1 MSETTTPTF
10 TGEEDSDSRTN
21 AVLPEVTKPAE
32 PAECPESCETQTLT
46 PADLPAVPSEDESEK
61 TPQDDKE
68 TVKQSS
74 SESEDD
80 DDLFNSESLSLLKN
94 TESGMNRFFEQS
106 YTNPEVAR
114 SASKS
119 LIDAFD
125 DKGLWLANLVH
136 PDHLVQELRQQCA
149 SLTTLVVTQWVRQG
163 ETHKLKMLGESLLRQ
178 TTPLTQEG
186 GRITALLAGLLGI
199 LRPQIAQNLLETSR
213 PHLVDENDLSLL
225 RDAQQW
231 VEVGRL
237 LDKTPPDE
245 RVFWNRRLREPKSDW
260 NWETAEARL
269 ALQRLS
275 QSLPKESANL
285 QIIQNA
291 VPGCWW
297 DLWRA
302 QSDQEQATAS
312 SALLQQ
318 TKTKPQSRRGSFTL
332 GLLLGV
338 AAVLAAGWIY
348 LVASGVTVQRLL
360 GTSLQSAMLSS
371 ASETSEDVD
380 DGTPAPPIRES
391 LRQLKSVLSKTTLAG
406 VKPSLAAS
414 STRAVASSASADTAS
429 SDGSTMVRGA
439 RQPHPKE
446 ISREKERLAF
456 SQKYPDARRL
466 HSLARDG
473 TWRENA
479 NLVQGRTGAAPQGS
493 MVHRNLL
500 RLLILDPP
508 EQADVRIAATK
519 LAVRSLQPSE
529 LISLFD
535 LCLYPDSPNEI
546 EVKQCA
552 ELLLELPDENMSVEQ
567 RRHLQQLLAGQ

>member
-1 MSETTTPTF
+1 MPSDAAKTTEPV
-10 TGEEDSDSRTN
+10 ESADSRETETLPPVEVPAAQPEEEPKKAPQHTEE
-21 AVLPEVTKPAE
+21 AVK
-32 PAECPESCETQTLT
+32 S
-46 PADLPAVPSEDESEK
+46 LPAKSD
-61 TPQDDKE
+61 
-68 TVKQSS
+68 
-74 SESEDD
+74 DD

-275 QSLPKESANL
+275 QSLPKDSANL
-285 QIIQNA
+285 QIIQNT

-302 QSDQEQATAS
+302 QSDQELAAVS
-312 SALLQQ
+312 SALLEQP
-318 TKTKPQSRRGSFTL
+318 KSNPKRGRGSFTL

-348 LVASGVTVQRLL
+348 LVASGVSVQRLL
-360 GTSLQSAMLSS
+360 GSSLQSTALLA
-371 ASETSEDVD
+371 ASETSESGD
-380 DGTPAPPIRES
+380 DETPAPPIRES
-391 LRQLKSVLSKTTLAG
+391 LRQLKSVLSKTTLTG
-406 VKPSLAAS
+406 VKTSLAVS
-414 STRAVASSASADTAS
+414 SPTVTSGESPETDSSGT
-429 SDGSTMVRGA
+429 STVVKGA
-439 RQPHPKE
+439 KQPHPKE

-456 SQKYPDARRL
+456 SQKYPDVRRL

-529 LISLFD
+529 LITLFD

-567 RRHLQQLLAGQ
+567 RRHLQKLLAGQ